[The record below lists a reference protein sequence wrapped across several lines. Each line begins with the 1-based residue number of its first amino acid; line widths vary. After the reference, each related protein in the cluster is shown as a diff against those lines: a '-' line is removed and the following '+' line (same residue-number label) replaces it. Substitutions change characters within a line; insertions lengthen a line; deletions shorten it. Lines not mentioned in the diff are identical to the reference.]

1 MSLYSSLSALESAGL
16 IQVARIEPDLE
27 YLFRHSMVQDAAYAS
42 LLESDRKRLHLAV
55 GNAIEQLYP
64 DRANELAAI
73 LGNHFKEA
81 GEEQRAL
88 HYFTIAGDEALGVY
102 ANQEAEMQ
110 YRSALELKCC
120 EGKET
125 GWIYSG
131 LGETLYRQSR
141 FDESMQAFRHS
152 IEIYR
157 SIEDNDSVARLYA
170 RLGRVLWYSGDHPAG
185 LRACLEG
192 LEQVKDAPDSVGI
205 ATLMHETAR
214 AYYFN
219 GSSDKALP
227 LCRQALTLA
236 VKLGAT
242 YVQADTL
249 ATLGILGGVTPEEAL
264 EALRKSIELAE
275 AHRMLQ
281 VAMRAHINLGSM
293 TRTFRGDNEIALDHF
308 RKSAELGR
316 LRGVASEE
324 FLGLTSYIS
333 CLFAPGRLKEVEEQL
348 PRLDALIRQIPN
360 PAPNYVVRKFL
371 QAVLTWYKGNWEGAV
386 SLYQQ
391 CLEEYRQQQH
401 KESTEQT
408 LDELS
413 WVILEKHRWGEAADL
428 SEVETMLNGALR
440 MVEHGNSN
448 ERIWAYT
455 RMSMLRAHQGKIA
468 EAQQWLEKAH
478 KEMVQ
483 RTSAWDERFNYE
495 CELEIASARQDW
507 DAAIAAAERLVQLHQ
522 QAGLRF
528 PAARDLLVWADL
540 CLKRGDIADLENAE
554 PMLRQVVSE
563 FNDMG
568 AGHYPDI
575 ARRLLK
581 EIQTRQRAQT
591 LDHEQMTRELKKA
604 RQVQESLLPENLPV
618 LPGWDLSVLLEPAHE
633 TSGDFYD
640 FLPLPDGRLGLVIA
654 DVTDKGT
661 GAALFM
667 ALSRSL
673 WRTFAVSHPAEPDLV
688 MVDTNR
694 RILEDTHGGLYIT
707 LFYGIL
713 DPRGGSFSYCS
724 AGHHPALLLRAQHGL
739 LEQLKH
745 TGMPLGVME
754 DATWERVSVAIE
766 PGDTLVL
773 YTDGVTDAQD
783 AQEEFF
789 GLERLQDAVSRLKGN
804 TADEI
809 RDGIRREVRL
819 FQGQEPQSD
828 DLTLM
833 VLVRRLT

>member
-739 LEQLKH
+739 LEQLKR

>member
-1 MSLYSSLSALESAGL
+1 
-16 IQVARIEPDLE
+16 
-27 YLFRHSMVQDAAYAS
+27 
-42 LLESDRKRLHLAV
+42 
-55 GNAIEQLYP
+55 
-64 DRANELAAI
+64 
-73 LGNHFKEA
+73 
-81 GEEQRAL
+81 
-88 HYFTIAGDEALGVY
+88 
-102 ANQEAEMQ
+102 
-110 YRSALELKCC
+110 
-120 EGKET
+120 
-125 GWIYSG
+125 
-131 LGETLYRQSR
+131 
-141 FDESMQAFRHS
+141 
-152 IEIYR
+152 
-157 SIEDNDSVARLYA
+157 
-170 RLGRVLWYSGDHPAG
+170 
-185 LRACLEG
+185 
-192 LEQVKDAPDSVGI
+192 
-205 ATLMHETAR
+205 
-214 AYYFN
+214 
-219 GSSDKALP
+219 
-227 LCRQALTLA
+227 
-236 VKLGAT
+236 
-242 YVQADTL
+242 
-249 ATLGILGGVTPEEAL
+249 
-264 EALRKSIELAE
+264 
-275 AHRMLQ
+275 
-281 VAMRAHINLGSM
+281 
-293 TRTFRGDNEIALDHF
+293 
-308 RKSAELGR
+308 
-316 LRGVASEE
+316 
-324 FLGLTSYIS
+324 
-333 CLFAPGRLKEVEEQL
+333 
-348 PRLDALIRQIPN
+348 
-360 PAPNYVVRKFL
+360 
-371 QAVLTWYKGNWEGAV
+371 
-386 SLYQQ
+386 
-391 CLEEYRQQQH
+391 
-401 KESTEQT
+401 
-408 LDELS
+408 
-413 WVILEKHRWGEAADL
+413 
-428 SEVETMLNGALR
+428 
-440 MVEHGNSN
+440 
-448 ERIWAYT
+448 
-455 RMSMLRAHQGKIA
+455 
-468 EAQQWLEKAH
+468 
-478 KEMVQ
+478 
-483 RTSAWDERFNYE
+483 
-495 CELEIASARQDW
+495 
-507 DAAIAAAERLVQLHQ
+507 LVQLHQ

-554 PMLRQVVSE
+554 TMLRQVVSE

-581 EIQTRQRAQT
+581 EIQSRQRAQT

-604 RQVQESLLPENLPV
+604 RQVQESLLPENLPE

-673 WRTFAVSHPAEPDLV
+673 WRTFAVNHPTEPDLV

-707 LFYGIL
+707 LLYGIL

-724 AGHHPALLLRAQHGL
+724 AGHHPALLLRAQDGS

-754 DATWERVSVAIE
+754 DATWERVSVVIA

-804 TADEI
+804 TAAEI